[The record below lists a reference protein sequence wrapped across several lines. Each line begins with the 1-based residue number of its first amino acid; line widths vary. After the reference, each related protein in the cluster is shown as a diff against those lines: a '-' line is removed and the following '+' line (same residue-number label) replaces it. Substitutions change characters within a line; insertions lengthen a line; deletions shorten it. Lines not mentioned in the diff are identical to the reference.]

1 MRKEPGINET
11 VNKKNIR
18 TYVIWTHYRC
28 VKRNKII
35 EEATSNQINERN
47 AAKAWKFNV
56 DEESTT
62 TNEWSIEQKEKRF

>member
-11 VNKKNIR
+11 VNQKNI
-18 TYVIWTHYRC
+18 IWTHYRC

-47 AAKAWKFNV
+47 AVKAWKFNV
-56 DEESTT
+56 DEESKT
-62 TNEWSIEQKEKRF
+62 TNEWSIEQKKKGFNT